1 MIKGEYILI
10 KFMYLNCI
18 YFYNFMVFR
27 VKLVKILEK
36 GKYKNGGVGRE
47 WEGGKVIMEY
57 VYIDLSYV
65 GRRIEGR

>member
-1 MIKGEYILI
+1 
-10 KFMYLNCI
+10 
-18 YFYNFMVFR
+18 MVFR
-27 VKLVKILEK
+27 VKLIKILEK

-47 WEGGKVIMEY
+47 WEGGKVSMEY